1 LVSYQTRPETGYGY
15 IEAGEECE
23 ESVMIAKKFHEKPR
37 YEVAV
42 DYLEAGNFFWNSG
55 MFMWKKRYFVS
66 QMRKHASDVIES
78 FLTRDSI
85 DEIYNAV
92 PSISIDYA
100 LMEKAD
106 RILVVKASF
115 VWSDVGNWKS
125 LEEIG
130 ITNSADAVTIDGENV
145 FVRTTKPT
153 MVLGLSDIIV
163 VETDNGILVADKKD
177 LEKIRE
183 GLRRL
188 RK

>member
-1 LVSYQTRPETGYGY
+1 
-15 IEAGEECE
+15 
-23 ESVMIAKKFHEKPR
+23 
-37 YEVAV
+37 
-42 DYLEAGNFFWNSG
+42 

-66 QMRKHASDVIES
+66 QMKKHANDVIES

-85 DEIYNAV
+85 DEIYNSV

>member
-1 LVSYQTRPETGYGY
+1 
-15 IEAGEECE
+15 
-23 ESVMIAKKFHEKPR
+23 
-37 YEVAV
+37 VAV

-163 VETDNGILVADKKD
+163 VETNNGILVADKKD

>member
-1 LVSYQTRPETGYGY
+1 
-15 IEAGEECE
+15 
-23 ESVMIAKKFHEKPR
+23 M
-37 YEVAV
+37 
-42 DYLEAGNFFWNSG
+42 
-55 MFMWKKRYFVS
+55 
-66 QMRKHASDVIES
+66 
-78 FLTRDSI
+78 
-85 DEIYNAV
+85 
-92 PSISIDYA
+92 
-100 LMEKAD
+100 
-106 RILVVKASF
+106 VVKASF